1 MFIIQK
7 RIDHLTDVQ
16 KQTQNSKC
24 VSKKVINNISFLKV
38 FMMEGGDW
46 ERNLILIQKWKQE
59 IILFP
64 SEFFAMEIKVQFSGL
79 RYQ

>member
-1 MFIIQK
+1 MYKNKHKIQ
-7 RIDHLTDVQ
+7 
-16 KQTQNSKC
+16 C